1 MLETHDRL
9 LTAEE
14 CGRVLGLQTATIRR
28 MTSAGELPV
37 VRPTGKRAV
46 RYRLSELDA
55 LVLQRSQPM
64 TAGTARRV
72 LNGTEE

>member
-9 LTAEE
+9 ITAAEA
-14 CGRVLGLQTATIRR
+14 GRVLGLRTATIRR
-28 MTSAGELPV
+28 MTHAGELPV

-55 LVLQRSQPM
+55 LVQARSHPM
-64 TAGTARRV
+64 RGGSDR
-72 LNGTEE
+72 